1 MRDSTGIHWTPK
13 ERRIYDLLRKHPNTK
28 ITSQRLARE
37 AQIGKDEISTLRTHI
52 QNIRRKLKAANV
64 AATLPS
70 ADRGTYMYCTMDVRT
85 EEP

>member
-1 MRDSTGIHWTPK
+1 MRDNTGIHWTPK

-52 QNIRRKLKAANV
+52 QNIRRKLKAARIP
-64 AATLPS
+64 ATIPS
-70 ADRGTYMYCTMDVRT
+70 VNRVGYMYCTMDVRT